1 MQEPISPSGEQ
12 VELTLEDQ
20 HAVVVGV
27 GGGLRRYDVGD
38 ESVLDGY
45 SIVSMC
51 GSGRGQ
57 LLAPWPN
64 RIQDGR
70 YSFAGE
76 TYQLALDEP
85 ERQNA
90 IHGLVRWSTWTV
102 VEQEAS
108 RAALEHRLHPTPGYP
123 FTLDLRV
130 EYSLAEDG
138 LTVRVEA
145 TNAGEDPCPYGFGA
159 HPYLSGGDELVDG
172 LELRIPAETALISDE
187 RSIPIGRQSVG
198 GTELDFRVPKPLG
211 SVQLDHCFTD
221 LSRDDDGRARVDLD
235 GRATVWVD
243 ESFPYVMVF
252 TGDALP
258 DVARRSVAVE
268 PMTCAPNAFRSGDGL
283 IRLEPG
289 ESHSGAWGIT
299 PSEQLN

>member
-1 MQEPISPSGEQ
+1 MQESISPSGEQ
-12 VELTLEDQ
+12 VELTVGDQ
-20 HAVVVGV
+20 HVVVVGV

-45 SIVSMC
+45 SVVAMC

-64 RIQDGR
+64 RVQDGSYEFDGKR
-70 YSFAGE
+70 
-76 TYQLALDEP
+76 YQLAIDEP

-90 IHGLVRWSTWTV
+90 IHGLVRWSTWSV
-102 VEQEAS
+102 AEQEAD
-108 RAALEHRLHPTPGYP
+108 RAVLEHRLHPTPGYP

-130 EYSLAEDG
+130 EYSLADDG
-138 LTVRVEA
+138 LTVRAEA
-145 TNAGEDPCPYGFGA
+145 TNVGEEPCPYGFGA
-159 HPYLSGGDELVDG
+159 HPYLSGGGNLVNE
-172 LELRIPAETALISDE
+172 LELRVSAETALISNE
-187 RSIPIGRQSVG
+187 RSIPVGRQSVD
-198 GTELDFRVPKPLG
+198 GTELDFRTAKPLG

-221 LSRDDDGRARVDLD
+221 LARDGDGRARIELG
-235 GRATVWVD
+235 GRATLWAD
-243 ESFPYVMVF
+243 ETYPYVMVF

-289 ESHSGAWGIT
+289 QTHSGSWGVT
-299 PSEQLN
+299 PALG